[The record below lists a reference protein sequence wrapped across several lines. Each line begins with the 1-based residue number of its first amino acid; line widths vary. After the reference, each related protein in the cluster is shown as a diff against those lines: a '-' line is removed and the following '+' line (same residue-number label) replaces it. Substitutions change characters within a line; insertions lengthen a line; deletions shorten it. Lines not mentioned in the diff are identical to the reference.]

1 MTRVP
6 SRTIDDAPPA
16 SRPLLEGLL
25 PFSPTGRVLNMHA
38 QMAHSPAVLDAY
50 VSIRQALAK
59 HGTLEPP
66 VRVAL
71 MLASAVPGANEYTLT
86 VMSMLALQSGWH
98 RDQVDAL
105 LAGGMVA
112 DDKTDALVAVV
123 QEAAGNAGRVSDI
136 TWSAALDN
144 GWADVQLAEAFGY
157 LSVAVFTSHFLNYAA
172 TEIDLPVHVN
182 SGT

>member
-1 MTRVP
+1 MTRIP
-6 SRTIDDAPPA
+6 SHTIDDAPAA

-38 QMAHSPAVLDAY
+38 QMAHAPAVLDAY

-59 HGTLEPP
+59 HGTLAPP
-66 VRVAL
+66 VRIAL

-86 VMSMLALQSGWH
+86 VMSMLALQSGWSH
-98 RDQVDAL
+98 DQVDTL

-112 DDKTDALVAVV
+112 DDRTDALLAVV
-123 QEAAGNAGRVSDI
+123 QEAATHAGRVSDV
-136 TWSAALDN
+136 TWAAALDS
-144 GWADVQLAEAFGY
+144 GWTDAQLAEAFGY
-157 LSVAVFTSHFLNYAA
+157 LAVAVFTSQFLNYAA
-172 TEIDLPVHVN
+172 TEIDLPAHAD